1 MKKYQL
7 NYATVVILIVSINM
21 SCKKFE
27 QKNADIYHP
36 VTTPSNPVSDAA
48 RLCGNIKGTML
59 RGKTYTIGCDVIVQ
73 AGDTLLIQNDVHIN
87 VTSAAAGILVNGT
100 LLSIGTKDKPNYI
113 TVPTLVKTDVLG
125 ANPNSDPAFKG
136 SWRGIVG
143 GVNCPLIVLKWTHVE
158 FGGAAAGNLIGP
170 AMGIATNKNT
180 FDLYFQNQKG
190 TLIVED
196 SWFYG
201 SVDDPIRV
209 LGGKLAI
216 FRNTFEKCGY
226 TSGEAINIKGGTV
239 GDFAYNLCVGMATN
253 GPKSSNNG
261 GTAIQ
266 TNMRFYNNT
275 IVNCGYRR
283 AQTGRGGS
291 INYEEGS
298 AGKFYNNLMVN
309 CRYGPR
315 VVISPP
321 ADTTNLQYGNNF
333 QYGDSVALTNQF
345 YPVGFI
351 TKPQVTD
358 IPLPRSFLPANYQ
371 LGLVYDGTPIVG
383 KNDPMFINGPVPL
396 PSKRNLRDVSFAG
409 SYNFTLK
416 QGSPCIGKGYTGF
429 KPTGNV
435 PVDPIYG
442 ASELTQPG
450 KDIGAFQSD
459 GSGNHH

>member
-1 MKKYQL
+1 MKLMTLKNTL
-7 NYATVVILIVSINM
+7 FIILITSISV

-27 QKNADIYHP
+27 QRYADIYHP
-36 VTTPSNPVSDAA
+36 VATASNPVSDAA
-48 RLCGNIKGTML
+48 PLCGNIKGTML
-59 RGKTYTIGCDVIVQ
+59 SGKTYTLGCDVTIQ
-73 AGDTLLIQNDVHIN
+73 AGDTLLIQNNVHIN
-87 VTSAAAGILVNGT
+87 VASNAAGILVNGT
-100 LLSIGTKDKPNYI
+100 LLSIGTKDSPNYI
-113 TVPTLVKTDVLG
+113 TVPTLIKTDVIG
-125 ANPNSDPAFKG
+125 ANPNRDPAFLG

-143 GVNCPLIVLKWTHVE
+143 GANCPLIVIKWTHIE

-170 AMGIATNKNT
+170 AIGVAANKNT
-180 FDLYFQNQKG
+180 YDLYFQNSAG

-226 TSGEAINIKGGTV
+226 TGGEAINIKGGTV

-261 GTAIQ
+261 GTTIQ

-275 IVNCGYRR
+275 IINCGYRR

-298 AGKFYNNLMVN
+298 AGKFYNNLIVN

-333 QYGDSVALTNQF
+333 NYGDSVSVTNQF

-351 TKPQVTD
+351 TKPQLTD
-358 IPLPRSFLPANYQ
+358 IPNPRTFLPTNYQ
-371 LGLVYDGTPIVG
+371 LGATYDGASIVG
-383 KNDPMFINGPVPL
+383 KNNPMFINGPVPL
-396 PSKRNLRDVSFAG
+396 PAGANLRDISFVG
-409 SYNFTLK
+409 KYNFGL
-416 QGSPCIGKGYTGF
+416 QSGSPCIGKGYTGF
-429 KPTGNV
+429 KATGNV
-435 PVDPIYG
+435 PINPVYG
-442 ASELTQPG
+442 ATELTQPG